1 MAVVR
6 EIFDNRKVK
15 LVWVTKDYQLADVL
29 IKKKLQMSDLQKSLE
44 MTKLLD
50 STNQKCK

>member
-6 EIFDNRKVK
+6 EIYDNRKVK
-15 LVWVTKDYQLADVL
+15 LEWMTNDYQIADVL
-29 IKKKLQMSDLQKSLE
+29 IKKELQMSNLQMSLE
-44 MTKLLD
+44 MGKLHG

>member
-6 EIFDNRKVK
+6 EIFDNRKAK
-15 LVWVTKDYQLADVL
+15 LEWITNDYQLADVL
-29 IKKKLQMSDLQKSLE
+29 IKKELQMSNLQKSLE
-44 MTKLLD
+44 MTKLLG

>member
-15 LVWVTKDYQLADVL
+15 LAWIANDYELADVL
-29 IKKKLQMSDLQKSLE
+29 IKKELQISNLQKSLE
-44 MTKLLD
+44 IAKLLG

>member
-15 LVWVTKDYQLADVL
+15 LEWIANDYELADVL
-29 IKKKLQMSDLQKSLE
+29 IKKELQMSNL
-44 MTKLLD
+44 
-50 STNQKCK
+50 